1 MMRKR
6 DKKRERRELINAF
19 AMLLQIG
26 LAMMTCM
33 AMSFGIGF
41 YLDRL
46 LGTKYWIMIFLLI
59 GIMASIRSLFILT
72 GKFQSSGSSRK
83 IAEGKPAQGPE
94 HGSEVKGESDAGS
107 KKDAR

>member
-1 MMRKR
+1 MRKR
-6 DKKRERRELINAF
+6 NREKEKRELISAL
-19 AMLLQIG
+19 AMVSQIG

-59 GIMASIRSLFILT
+59 GIMASIRSMFILT
-72 GKFQSSGSSRK
+72 KRFQSTESSPG
-83 IAEGKPAQGPE
+83 AGGTANDSQ
-94 HGSEVKGESDAGS
+94 KGEPDGGS
-107 KKDAR
+107 KENTR